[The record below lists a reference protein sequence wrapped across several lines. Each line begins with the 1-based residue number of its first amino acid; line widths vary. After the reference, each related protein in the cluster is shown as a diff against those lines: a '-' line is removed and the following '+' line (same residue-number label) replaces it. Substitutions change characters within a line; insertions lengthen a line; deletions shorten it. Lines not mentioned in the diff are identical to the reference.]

1 MLQGRAVQAL
11 PVTAIDQIFTPSGEN
26 STIERFSGSL
36 PQLRSSTLTM
46 SYRIGIFP
54 VLAWTLSVCIA
65 PAAGA
70 VNQGRDLR
78 TESAPE
84 AGDRSAPLPAVV
96 GAADIYASDPT
107 AGLALG
113 GFDAVTY
120 FLPQGPQPGRA
131 GLETLWG
138 GVAWRFSS
146 EANLAAFK
154 ANPAAYAPR
163 VGGYDAQAASLGR
176 VVDSRPD
183 IYLVREDRLYMFRTD
198 AGRARFL
205 ADPSLAARSE
215 EAWLTLRAG
224 LVRP

>member
-1 MLQGRAVQAL
+1 MLQGGAAQA
-11 PVTAIDQIFTPSGEN
+11 PPTTAIDQIFTPSGEN

-46 SYRIGIFP
+46 SYRIRTFP
-54 VLAWTLSVCIA
+54 VLAWILSVCLA
-65 PAAGA
+65 PSAGA
-70 VNQGRDLR
+70 ENHGRDLR
-78 TESAPE
+78 PESATE
-84 AGDRSAPLPAVV
+84 AGSRPVALPTVV
-96 GAADIYASDPT
+96 GAADIYASDT
-107 AGLALG
+107 ASGLALG
-113 GFDAVTY
+113 GFDPVTY

-163 VGGYDAQAASLGR
+163 VGGYDAQAAALGR

-183 IYLVREDRLYMFRTD
+183 IYLVRNDRLYLFRTD

-205 ADPSLAARSE
+205 ADPTLAARSE